1 MTAVQA
7 RCAYYDRC
15 GPARE
20 VLALG
25 ELPVRP
31 PAAGEVLVR
40 LRFSGINP
48 TDIKN
53 RGGAPGRGMAFDR
66 IVPHHDG
73 AGIVEATGDGVPT
86 TLVGKPVWVF
96 CAQYER
102 PFGTASEYIT
112 IDGRLVV
119 PLPAATS
126 FEAGACLG
134 IPAMTAWNAV
144 LGFGPVNGRT
154 VLVTGGAGAV
164 GHYAVQIARRQG
176 ALVVATVS
184 SKEKAQDA
192 LQGGAH
198 HAIDYRRPDAAEQI
212 MAITDGRGVDLC
224 VDVDTTTN
232 AKLVSSVMAMG
243 GQISSYG
250 SRGLMADIPVR
261 DLRLRCVSMRFL
273 TLYHL
278 STDVLQSIAAGV
290 NAMLEAELLQHRIA
304 RIFRLED
311 IAAAHEAVES
321 GAVRGKVLLDVA
333 A

>member
-1 MTAVQA
+1 MTAVHA
-7 RCAYYDRC
+7 RCAYYERC

-20 VLALG
+20 VVALG
-25 ELPVRP
+25 EMPVRA

-73 AGIVEATGDGVPT
+73 AGTIEETGDGVPA
-86 TLVGKPVWVF
+86 TLNGKSVWVF
-96 CAQYER
+96 CAQHNR

-112 IDGRLVV
+112 IDRKFVM
-119 PLPAATS
+119 PLPAGVP
-126 FEAGACLG
+126 FEAGACIG

-144 LGFGPVNGRT
+144 LGSGPVNGRT

-184 SKEKAQDA
+184 SNEKAQDA

-198 HAIDYRRPDAAEQI
+198 YAIDYRQPDAAEQI
-212 MAITDGRGVDLC
+212 LAATGGRGVDLC

-232 AKLVSSVMAMG
+232 ATLVSRVMAVG

-250 SRGLMADIPVR
+250 SRDLTADIPVR
-261 DLRLRCVSMRFL
+261 DFRLRCVSMRFL
-273 TLYHL
+273 TLYHF
-278 STDVLQSIAAGV
+278 SNDVLQSIAAGI
-290 NAMLEAELLQHRIA
+290 NAMLEAKLLQHRIA
-304 RIFRLED
+304 RIFPLKD
-311 IAAAHEAVES
+311 IAAAHEALES
-321 GAVRGKVLLDVA
+321 GAVRGKVLLDVSA
-333 A
+333 